1 MSAIAPS
8 VQLFVLAAFAFT
20 AVGALGAAALVGA
33 FGRRLTQWEPRAR
46 HRALVGLASLPL
58 VAGGTLLLAASLPSI
73 VALFAPAFDHCAA
86 HDDAHAHLCFRHVP
100 HHGIHTALLLLLVF
114 VSTYVFLRAVFAS
127 MTLVR
132 ASRLWDALA
141 ATGEWRAD
149 LEVTVLAAAQPLCV
163 AAGLLRPRVL
173 ISRGLLASLSEAER
187 TVVLAHERA
196 HVRRRDALVAS
207 GVRALGTLHLPFV
220 ARWLV
225 RELEIAAE
233 QACDEEAAGVSD
245 RLGVASTILAV
256 ERAVQASA
264 LALPGAVAFGQRGVE
279 RRVEALLADP
289 APRRS
294 LRVPAMITV
303 IVICA
308 LLTSSGELHHLTE
321 SLLAFAAAH

>member
-8 VQLFVLAAFAFT
+8 AQLFVLAAVAFT
-20 AVGALGAAALVGA
+20 AMGSLVAAALVGA

-46 HRALVGLASLPL
+46 HRALVGLASLPVVL
-58 VAGGTLLLAASLPSI
+58 GGTLLLAASLPSI
-73 VALFAPAFDHCAA
+73 IALFAPAFDHCAA
-86 HDDAHAHLCFRHVP
+86 HDDAHAHLCFRHLP

-114 VSTYVFLRAVFAS
+114 VGTYLLIRAVFAA
-127 MTLVR
+127 MTLIR
-132 ASRLWDALA
+132 AGRLWDALA

-149 LEVTVLAAAQPLCV
+149 LEVTVLETSKPLCV

-173 ISRGLLASLSEAER
+173 MSRGLLASLDESER

-225 RELEIAAE
+225 RELELAAE
-233 QACDEEAAGVSD
+233 QACDEAAAGVSD
-245 RLGVASTILAV
+245 RLAVAATILAM

-264 LALPGAVAFGQRGVE
+264 LVPRSAVAFGQRGIE

-289 APRRS
+289 APPRS
-294 LRVPAMITV
+294 LRVPALVAMIA
-303 IVICA
+303 IGA
-308 LLTSSGELHHLTE
+308 LFAASGELHHLTE
-321 SLLAFAAAH
+321 SALAFAAAD